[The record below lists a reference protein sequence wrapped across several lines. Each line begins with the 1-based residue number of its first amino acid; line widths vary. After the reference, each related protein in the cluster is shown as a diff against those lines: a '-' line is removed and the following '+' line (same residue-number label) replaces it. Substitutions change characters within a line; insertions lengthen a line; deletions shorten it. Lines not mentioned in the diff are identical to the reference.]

1 MKAKLNK
8 IKEKVL
14 NFLKPYKEAF
24 ENVFEE
30 YKKLKTKNK
39 LIANILCV
47 MVFVSYL
54 FTIRA
59 MTMFLVVSC
68 DSYLTL
74 GLSYSLLDQ
83 VCFLGAIFYILIGV
97 FKTYSKLI
105 WKFVYYIWRKYAI

>member
-1 MKAKLNK
+1 MKVKLNK

-14 NFLKPYKEAF
+14 NFLNPYKEAF
-24 ENVFEE
+24 ESMFIS
-30 YKKLKTKNK
+30 YKRLETKNK
-39 LIANILCV
+39 LLVNLLCV
-47 MVFVSYL
+47 IVFISYL

-83 VCFLGAIFYILIGV
+83 VCFLGVIFYILVGV